1 MIGQAYRFHRLILS
15 LLLLVSVTVAQPQ
28 SDLQAGLPAL
38 TSDDQFAGLSVR
50 DVVRE
55 GNRRLLE
62 GEADAALGAYDQAGK
77 LLPDAREIAF
87 GRGLANYDL
96 KRFDEA
102 RAAFQQVAVEGT
114 DALATDA
121 QYGIGTC
128 DHVEALEN
136 TDNPEM
142 AISLLESAMRRYHRV
157 LAENPHHQAALDAN
171 VKAASVWRRIKKMQE
186 QREQQQS
193 DDCEENGEDQ
203 EQDGEKKEKQESDE
217 NQDQRQKGNDDK
229 ESDKEQESDSS
240 EDQKE
245 EQPEQQSAEQK
256 EQQVSREQAQ
266 RQLREMMQALRERKK
281 ARPRKVIKMPITPVD
296 KDW

>member
-1 MIGQAYRFHRLILS
+1 MGLILS
-15 LLLLVSVTVAQPQ
+15 LVAWVPAAQPQ
-28 SDLQAGLPAL
+28 VETPTTDGE
-38 TSDDQFAGLSVR
+38 FAGLSVR

-62 GEADAALGAYDQAGK
+62 GEADAALGAYDQAGQ
-77 LLPDAREIAF
+77 LLPARQAGSTSARVIAF

-102 RAAFQQVAVEGT
+102 RAAFEQVAVEGT
-114 DALATDA
+114 DTLATDA

-128 DHVEALEN
+128 DHVEGLEN
-136 TDNPEM
+136 TDNPEL

-157 LAENPHHQAALDAN
+157 LAENPRHQAALEAN
-171 VKAASVWRRIKKMQE
+171 MKAASVWRRIKEMQE
-186 QREQQQS
+186 QQQQQQS
-193 DDCEENGEDQ
+193 DNGEKDGEDQ
-203 EQDGEKKEKQESDE
+203 EQDGEKEEKQQSDE
-217 NQDQRQKGNDDK
+217 DQDQRQQGNDDK
-229 ESDKEQESDSS
+229 ESDQ
-240 EDQKE
+240 
-245 EQPEQQSAEQK
+245 EQPQQQSAEQK

-281 ARPRKVIKMPITPVD
+281 ARPQKVIKMPIAPVD

>member
-1 MIGQAYRFHRLILS
+1 M
-15 LLLLVSVTVAQPQ
+15 
-28 SDLQAGLPAL
+28 
-38 TSDDQFAGLSVR
+38 R

-55 GNRRLLE
+55 ANRRLRE
-62 GEADAALGAYDQAGK
+62 GEAEAALGAYDQAGK

-102 RAAFQQVAVEGT
+102 RAAFEQVAIEGT

-128 DHVEALEN
+128 DHVEGLEN
-136 TDNPEM
+136 TDNPEL
-142 AISLLESAMRRYHRV
+142 AISLLESAMRRSHRV

-171 VKAASVWRRIKKMQE
+171 MKAASVWRRIKEMQE
-186 QREQQQS
+186 QQQQQS
-193 DDCEENGEDQ
+193 DDGEKDGEDQ
-203 EQDGEKKEKQESDE
+203 EQDGEKKEKKQSDE
-217 NQDQRQKGNDDK
+217 DQDQRQQGNDDK
-229 ESDKEQESDSS
+229 ESDQ
-240 EDQKE
+240 QQ
-245 EQPEQQSAEQK
+245 EQPEQQSDEQK

-281 ARPRKVIKMPITPVD
+281 ARPRKVIKMPIAPVD

>member
-1 MIGQAYRFHRLILS
+1 MGLILS
-15 LLLLVSVTVAQPQ
+15 LVAWVPAAQPQ
-28 SDLQAGLPAL
+28 LETPTTGGE
-38 TSDDQFAGLSVR
+38 FAGLSVR

-62 GEADAALGAYDQAGK
+62 GEAEAALGAYDQAVK

-102 RAAFQQVAVEGT
+102 RAAFEQVAVEGT

-128 DHVEALEN
+128 DHVEGLEN
-136 TDNPEM
+136 TDNPEL

-171 VKAASVWRRIKKMQE
+171 MKAASVWRRIKEMQE
-186 QREQQQS
+186 QQQQQQQS
-193 DDCEENGEDQ
+193 DDGEKDGEDE
-203 EQDGEKKEKQESDE
+203 EQDGEKKEKQQSDKD
-217 NQDQRQKGNDDK
+217 QDQRQQGNDDK
-229 ESDKEQESDSS
+229 ESDQ
-240 EDQKE
+240 QQ

-256 EQQVSREQAQ
+256 EQQISREQAQ

-281 ARPRKVIKMPITPVD
+281 ARPQKVIKMPIAPVD